1 MLDRKKDAARIDPK
15 VVSRLAHVLWR
26 IENEAKIKSSTKEQ
40 NVAAW
45 QQQKTPHL
53 EKARKIVRM
62 SKDLEF
68 VARPD

>member
-1 MLDRKKDAARIDPK
+1 MLDGKKDAAILDPK

-26 IENEAKIKSSTKEQ
+26 IENEAEIKASTKQQ
-40 NVAAW
+40 NVEAW
-45 QQQKTPHL
+45 QRQKAPHL
-53 EKARKIVRM
+53 EKARQIVRM